1 MGERD
6 REFNWGGDRRE
17 RNDETS
23 GYGYGARGHG
33 RQGERGT
40 REQGRGQT
48 EFGARGD
55 RESYGRQ
62 GRGGESMRHDI
73 EDNWGG
79 RSNRSEASDYDY
91 GYGRSGVSGRDYDRE
106 YGYGGREY
114 YGGGGLFGGGMGG
127 YTGGGYRGGGLG
139 SNYEGSRGESN
150 YPREGY
156 SNRREEYGRSG
167 YDRRGGRENE
177 GWWDRMT
184 DEVSSWFGGNDREES
199 QRESRRGRGP
209 RGYTRSD
216 DRIKEDI
223 NDRLTDHYVIDA
235 SDIDVEVTGGEVVL
249 TGTVDSRYEKRLAED
264 IAEAVSGVHN
274 VENRIRVNRGGMASA
289 GNANTMSHTSGT
301 ETTTGTSDATITG
314 ERGRSVGNS

>member
-1 MGERD
+1 MGQRD

-17 RNDETS
+17 RQDERS
-23 GYGYGARGHG
+23 GYGYGGRGSGRREERGSSGEGPG
-33 RQGERGT
+33 RQ
-40 REQGRGQT
+40 
-48 EFGARGD
+48 EFGGRGD

-79 RSNRSEASDYDY
+79 RGSRSEASDYDY

-139 SNYEGSRGESN
+139 SNYEPTRGESS
-150 YPREGY
+150 YPRENYQDRGE
-156 SNRREEYGRSG
+156 RYGRGG
-167 YDRRGGRENE
+167 YEERGGRENE
-177 GWWDRMT
+177 GWWDRMS
-184 DEVSSWFGGNDREES
+184 DEVSSWFGGGDREEG

-235 SDIDVEVTGGEVVL
+235 SDIDVEVNGGEVVL

-274 VENRIRVNRGGMASA
+274 VENRIRINRGAMGSMGAA
-289 GNANTMSHTSGT
+289 DTMSNTSAT
-301 ETTTGTSDATITG
+301 ETTTGTPGTTVTG
-314 ERGRSVGNS
+314 ERSKSAGNS

>member
-1 MGERD
+1 MGQRD
-6 REFNWGGDRRE
+6 REFNWGGDRPE
-17 RNDETS
+17 RPDERS
-23 GYGYGARGHG
+23 EYGYGGRGAG
-33 RQGERGT
+33 RSGERGGSW
-40 REQGRGQT
+40 EGRGQQ
-48 EFGARGD
+48 EFGGRRD
-55 RESYGRQ
+55 RENFGRQ

-79 RSNRSEASDYDY
+79 RGGRSQASDYDY

-139 SNYEGSRGESN
+139 SNYSNYEDTRGYSS
-150 YPREGY
+150 YPRED
-156 SNRREEYGRSG
+156 NQDREARYGRG
-167 YDRRGGRENE
+167 DYGEHRGRGNE

-184 DEVSSWFGGNDREES
+184 DEVSSWFGGDDRDENE
-199 QRESRRGRGP
+199 RESRRGRGP

-235 SDIDVEVTGGEVVL
+235 SEIEVEVNGGEVVL
-249 TGTVDSRYEKRLAED
+249 SGTVDSRYEKRLAED

-274 VENRIRVNRGGMASA
+274 VENRIRINRGSMG
-289 GNANTMSHTSGT
+289 TMSNPSAN
-301 ETTTGTSDATITG
+301 ETTTGPSGATVTG
-314 ERGRSVGNS
+314 ERGKSAGNS

>member
-1 MGERD
+1 
-6 REFNWGGDRRE
+6 
-17 RNDETS
+17 
-23 GYGYGARGHG
+23 
-33 RQGERGT
+33 
-40 REQGRGQT
+40 
-48 EFGARGD
+48 
-55 RESYGRQ
+55 
-62 GRGGESMRHDI
+62 MRHDI

-79 RSNRSEASDYDY
+79 RGSRSEASDYDY

-139 SNYEGSRGESN
+139 SNYE
-150 YPREGY
+150 PT
-156 SNRREEYGRSG
+156 
-167 YDRRGGRENE
+167 RGG
-177 GWWDRMT
+177 
-184 DEVSSWFGGNDREES
+184 DREEG

-235 SDIDVEVTGGEVVL
+235 SDIDVEVNGGEVVL

-274 VENRIRVNRGGMASA
+274 VENRIRINRGAMGSMGAA
-289 GNANTMSHTSGT
+289 DTMSNTSAT
-301 ETTTGTSDATITG
+301 ETTTGTPGTTVTG
-314 ERGRSVGNS
+314 ERSKSAGNS